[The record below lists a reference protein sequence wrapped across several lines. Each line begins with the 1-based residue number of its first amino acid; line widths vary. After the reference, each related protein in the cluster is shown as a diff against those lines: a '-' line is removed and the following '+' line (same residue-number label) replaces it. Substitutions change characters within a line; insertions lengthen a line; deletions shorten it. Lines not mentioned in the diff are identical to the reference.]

1 MNLNCCQTQRSQSG
15 FSLVEVLISTS
26 IGLFLV
32 AGSLS
37 LYANI
42 RRIESQANVQ
52 LHIQESATF
61 ALDII
66 SHDLRMANFWGLH
79 NDPRHLVTG
88 NSGVIYCRNN
98 DVTAWALQLIQAIEL
113 NGSLAPCMNQPG
125 RNPHTDRLT
134 LRYASAAPAAP
145 DPRYVQI
152 HTDHRWGYL
161 HKNGTPDP
169 TGMHNPE
176 NFQLLIHS
184 YYLSANTPTGLPEL
198 RRWALGSNATM
209 RNEMVMP
216 GISAFEVSFAYM
228 RTGQLVWKNIIDS
241 NPLLARITLT
251 AIGIHATETLE
262 HTASRIIALKN
273 LPASAAPAG
282 DLKGDSNSPAS
293 SPPT

>member
-1 MNLNCCQTQRSQSG
+1 MRRSEGG
-15 FSLVEVLISTS
+15 FSLVEVLISVS

-42 RRIESQANVQ
+42 RRLESQANVQ

-88 NSGVIYCRNN
+88 NSGIIYCRNN

-113 NGSLAPCMNQPG
+113 NGSLAPCMN
-125 RNPHTDRLT
+125 NPDRSGGTDRLT
-134 LRYASAAPAAP
+134 LRHASAAPSIP
-145 DPRYVQI
+145 DSRYMQI

-184 YYLSANTPTGLPEL
+184 YYLSANSPTGLPEL

-228 RTGQLVWKNIIDS
+228 RSGQLVWKNIIER
-241 NPLLARITLT
+241 NPLLARVTLT
-251 AIGIHATETLE
+251 AVGIHATEKLE
-262 HTASRIIALKN
+262 HTGSRIIALKN
-273 LPASAAPAG
+273 IPVSGSPDAAMG
-282 DLKGDSNSPAS
+282 GDSNSPGS
-293 SPPT
+293 TPPT

>member
-1 MNLNCCQTQRSQSG
+1 MNLNCCQSQRSQSG
-15 FSLVEVLISTS
+15 VSLVEVLISTS

-98 DVTAWALQLIQAIEL
+98 DVTAWAVQLIQAIEL
-113 NGSLAPCMNQPG
+113 NGSLAPCMN
-125 RNPHTDRLT
+125 NPDSIDGADRLT
-134 LRYASAAPAAP
+134 LRHASAAPAAP

-161 HKNGTPDP
+161 HKNSAPDT

-184 YYLSANTPTGLPEL
+184 YYLSNNSPTGLPEL

-209 RNEMVMP
+209 RNEMVMQ
-216 GISAFEVSFAYM
+216 GISEFEVSFAYL
-228 RTGQLVWKNIIDS
+228 RTGSLVWKNTIDGH
-241 NPLLARITLT
+241 PLLARVTLT
-251 AIGIHATETLE
+251 ALSAHGTETLE
-262 HTASRIIALKN
+262 HKASRIIALKN
-273 LPASAAPAG
+273 LPASEPPDAPLG
-282 DLKGDSNSPAS
+282 SDSNSS
-293 SPPT
+293 GSTPPT

>member
-1 MNLNCCQTQRSQSG
+1 MNPNYGPIRPPPG
-15 FSLVEVLISTS
+15 GVSLVEVLISTS

-42 RRIESQANVQ
+42 RRMERQANVQ

-79 NDPRHLVTG
+79 NDPQHLVTG
-88 NSGVIYCRNN
+88 NSGIIYCRNK
-98 DVTAWALQLIQAIEL
+98 DVTVWALQLMQAIEL
-113 NGSLAPCMNQPG
+113 NGSLASCMN
-125 RNPHTDRLT
+125 NPDRIDRADRLT
-134 LRYASAAPAAP
+134 LRHASSASEAP

-152 HTDHRWGYL
+152 HTDQRWGYL
-161 HKNGTPDP
+161 HTNGEPDT
-169 TGMHNPE
+169 TGMYNPE
-176 NFQLLIHS
+176 NFHLLIHS
-184 YYLSANTPTGLPEL
+184 YYLSANAPTGLPEL

-216 GISAFEVSFAYM
+216 GISGFEVSFAYM
-228 RTGQLVWKNIIDS
+228 RAGQLVWKNIIDR

-251 AIGIHATETLE
+251 AVGIHATETLE
-262 HTASRIIALKN
+262 HTTSRIIALKN
-273 LPASAAPAG
+273 LPASVAPAG
-282 DLKGDSNSPAS
+282 DLRGDSNSPAS
-293 SPPT
+293 TPPT